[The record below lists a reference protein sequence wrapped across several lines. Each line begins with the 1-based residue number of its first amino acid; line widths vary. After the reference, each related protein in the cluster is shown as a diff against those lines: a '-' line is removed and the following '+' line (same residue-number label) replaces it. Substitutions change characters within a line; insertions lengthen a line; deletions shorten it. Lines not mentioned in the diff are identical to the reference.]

1 MAHFAKVINGV
12 VTQVIVAESEFFE
25 SFVDTSPGEW
35 IQTSYNTHGGVH
47 LNGGTPLRMN
57 FAGVGF
63 TYDKD
68 KDVFIPPKIYNSWVL
83 NEDSCLWEPPIPVP
97 SDNKKYFW
105 NEQKISWEEVL
116 EEN

>member
-63 TYDKD
+63 TYNKD
-68 KDVFIPPKIYNSWVL
+68 KDVFISPKIYNSWVL

>member
-1 MAHFAKVINGV
+1 
-12 VTQVIVAESEFFE
+12 
-25 SFVDTSPGEW
+25 
-35 IQTSYNTHGGVH
+35 
-47 LNGGTPLRMN
+47 MN